1 MDWNDTVMDEVF
13 TTKTPFELV
22 VLVRL
27 DTAFDTLSVSAEG
40 SIEEEGMNVV
50 NEDSLTSCVPD
61 INFTI
66 NELPDVYRWS
76 NAVWIV
82 WQGRSLHPHVLLS
95 TPDDDDDTY
104 TSVFCAELGVYTRC
118 SISIILEEY
127 FPIYF
132 PSSED
137 EYGVPTK
144 ALHPLYPVKLV
155 SDEAVIYTFDPVDA
169 VHEEKER
176 EEKERVFVEM

>member
-1 MDWNDTVMDEVF
+1 M
-13 TTKTPFELV
+13 
-22 VLVRL
+22 
-27 DTAFDTLSVSAEG
+27 
-40 SIEEEGMNVV
+40 
-50 NEDSLTSCVPD
+50 
-61 INFTI
+61 
-66 NELPDVYRWS
+66 
-76 NAVWIV
+76 
-82 WQGRSLHPHVLLS
+82 SLHPHVLLS

-127 FPIYF
+127 FPTYF

-144 ALHPLYPVKLV
+144 ALHPVYPVKLV